1 MSDCLSKEQQLLLQQ
16 NLTYEVYEKFMNL
29 FGKEDKELPI
39 DVEEKKKFIF
49 SKMKEHK
56 YWGDISGWGENRVYY
71 RLSST
76 NYSMDIIADT
86 YLDWFKETFWMI
98 VSRSKITVNELASI
112 LDKKG
117 EEHKNLFGEYYRTKP
132 GHCLSVSDSE

>member
-29 FGKEDKELPI
+29 FGKEDKELPT

-56 YWGDISGWGENRVYY
+56 YWGDINGWGENRVYY
-71 RLSST
+71 RLPNT
-76 NYSMDIIADT
+76 YYSKDIIADT
-86 YLDWFKETFWMI
+86 YLDWFKDTFWTI
-98 VSRSKITVNELASI
+98 VSTSKITINELVSI
-112 LDKKG
+112 LDKKE
-117 EEHKNLFGEYYRTKP
+117 EEHKNLFGKNYRTKP
-132 GHCLSVSDSE
+132 EHCLSVIDSE